1 MKILFGVDGSDGSLD
16 ALRRMSPFISPTSD
30 TLVLYY
36 APPEMAFGESDEF
49 VDQRKTNA
57 RQILADAVFA
67 KAKECLAP
75 AVQAHVHTVVGTQQP
90 KTGLLLAADDCR
102 ADLIVLGAR
111 GSGPVASVK
120 LGGVA
125 RHVSRSATL
134 PVLITRP
141 RNKPAG
147 EPYRVL
153 LATDGSEASEQA
165 GAVLHHAHIPA
176 GSQGYLMTVVEP
188 YFSTAVPDWLM
199 KQARDPETE
208 AMAAN
213 WEKEHEANKARKR
226 AELAAY
232 AKTLPAAFAAGDPIV
247 AEGHP
252 AEEILKTI
260 NEKSIDLLVIGAQGK
275 NAWQRFMIGS
285 TSETLLTQAPCSV
298 LLVRRRPK
306 P

>member
-16 ALRRMSPFISPTSD
+16 ALRRMTPFISPTGDS
-30 TLVLYY
+30 LVLYY
-36 APPEMAFGESDEF
+36 SPPEMAFTESDEF
-49 VDQRKTNA
+49 VEQRKTNA

-67 KAKECLAP
+67 KAKECLP
-75 AVQAHVHTVVGTQQP
+75 AALQGSVQTIVGSQQP
-90 KTGLLLAADDCR
+90 RAGLLVAADDCR

-120 LGGVA
+120 LGGVS
-125 RHVSRSATL
+125 RHISRSATL

-141 RNKPAG
+141 RSKPAG

-153 LATDGSEASEQA
+153 LATDGSESSQQA

-176 GSQGYLMTVVEP
+176 GSQGFVMTVVEP
-188 YFSTAVPDWLM
+188 YFATAVPEWLM

-213 WEKEHEANKARKR
+213 WQKEHEANKAKKR
-226 AELAAY
+226 EELATY
-232 AKTLPAAFAAGDPIV
+232 AKTLPAAFAGQEPIV

-260 NEKSIDLLVIGAQGK
+260 NEKAIDLLVIGAQGK

-285 TSETLLTQAPCSV
+285 TSETLVAQAPCSV